1 MFDLTGFRVLSD
13 ERRLYFELTYRDLVE
28 RPDSTGWGFGG
39 TFTRIAIDR
48 GGPGEE
54 APFSFH

>member
-1 MFDLTGFRVLSD
+1 MKV
-13 ERRLYFELTYRDLVE
+13 ELTYRDLVE
-28 RPDSTGWGFGG
+28 PSESAGWGFEG

-54 APFSFH
+54 WPFRFDWSANATLAGTSTP